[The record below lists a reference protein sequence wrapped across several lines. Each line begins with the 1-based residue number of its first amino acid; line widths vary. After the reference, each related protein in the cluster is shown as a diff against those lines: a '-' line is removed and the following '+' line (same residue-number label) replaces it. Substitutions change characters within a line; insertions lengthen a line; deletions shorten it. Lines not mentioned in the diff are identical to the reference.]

1 MAESLRVL
9 ILEDRPEDA
18 ELMLRELRRAGYE
31 PDWKCVAGEADFA
44 ACLPGD
50 WDVILADYVLPE
62 FNAAQALQQ
71 MREQGLDVPFILV
84 TGSVGEEVAV
94 ECMQAGAADY
104 VFKDR
109 LARLG
114 PAVQRALERKRA
126 RDERRQALAALRES
140 EAKLRTV
147 FHSSADLITIADME
161 TGVYVDVNDGFLQM
175 TGHARDEV
183 IGKTGDDLHLWREP
197 AQRREVV
204 RRVSQGQ
211 EVRNEEVWF
220 YKKDGTPFIGL
231 LTAEKVEV
239 SGRPCLLCVVRD
251 ITERKQM
258 EAESEQRRL
267 FLENVLACAPD
278 AIAVLDAQARVVEWN
293 AGAAALFGYT
303 RDEAVGKDIDELIA
317 GRDPALHKDAVGLT
331 EQLLRGQPVTT
342 SEMVRFRKDGTP
354 ITVIAAGAP
363 IVMEGK
369 TVGIVAVYTD
379 ITERKHMEEA
389 LRDSERRYHTL
400 AEMSPVGIFRTDAQG
415 KTTYVNPRWSQI
427 SGAEPQDALG
437 NGWVQAVHPEDREKT
452 LSGWREAVREG
463 VVSPAEYRF
472 LRPNGTVA
480 WVMGL
485 AVPEVDDQGNVVG
498 YVGTITD
505 ITERK
510 RMEEALRESEERFR
524 RLFERMPSGVAVYQ
538 AVDNGAD
545 FVIKDFNAA
554 AERIEGVR
562 WEDVVGKRVTEAF
575 PGVSDLGLLEV
586 LRRVWK
592 TGEDEFLPE
601 AAYTDESG
609 RRTWRENWVYRLP
622 NGDVVALYNDI
633 TERKNAEEK
642 IRESEETYRNLFQN
656 AQVGLFRTRISD
668 GKILESNEQL
678 ARMFGYD
685 SREEF
690 IQEYSTSQNYVDPG
704 TRERML
710 ELIRRDGYVQGFE
723 ARFYRKDRSIF
734 WARYSARIYP
744 DRGWIE
750 GVAEDI
756 TDQKAAEEALR
767 RRTRELTVL
776 NQMGLALAET
786 LDLPRIYDLARRFVA
801 ELVDAPAFGISL
813 YDAETRTLR
822 AEFMWNDGV
831 ALDVSQ
837 FPPLTMPEDTAQA
850 TRGRAKAILTAQPE
864 VVESLPDA
872 IAQAPGGAR
881 HVGPPGDTRRTLSAA
896 YVPMVVEGKVIGLLE
911 VQSYRVEAYTEEDI
925 ALLRPVANQ
934 VGLAIQNARLFRR
947 LQEHAAE
954 LERSLAELK
963 QAQEA
968 LRESEERFRSL
979 VESMDDIVFTLDR
992 EGRHTGVFGRWLAKY
1007 GTPPEVY
1014 LGKTARDMMGPEAA
1028 RVHEEANARALAGEN
1043 VVYEWSAPGADGPLY
1058 FQTSLSPLYGPDGQ
1072 VVGIVGVGRDITA
1085 LKRAEKALR
1094 ESEERYRL
1102 LAETATDA
1110 IFLHD
1115 MEGHILYANKAAQQ
1129 MSGYSLEEILSMSLL
1144 DIVPEEYRGSV
1155 AERRQ
1160 RRLAGNGSV
1169 NTYEVEF
1176 IAKSGKRVPVEASS
1190 AVMFRDGKSYG
1201 VLIIARD
1208 ITERK
1213 QMENALRASEATLRS
1228 IFNAAP
1234 IGMGLVVNRT
1244 LLQVNK
1250 SLCDMLGYAPEELVG
1265 KSARVLYPSDE
1276 EFDRVGRDKYA
1287 QIHERGIGTVETQ
1300 FRCKNGEVRDIWL
1313 SSAAIDLSDLSKGVT
1328 FTAMDITE
1336 RKRTERALRE
1346 SEERYRALVNLSPDG
1361 IWVHRHGEVLFTN
1374 EAAAAMFGAKS
1385 PEDLIGKQALDF
1397 VAPDMRDIVRE
1408 RIRRSMEERL
1418 PAPLIEEKL
1427 LRLDGT
1433 EFYADV
1439 LAVPI
1444 TWGGEPA
1451 VQVIIRDSTERK
1463 EMEERLLQAQKMEV
1477 VGRLAGGVAHDFNNI
1492 LTAINGYA
1500 TFALDA
1506 LPRGDPVRADVEQI
1520 LASAERASNLTRQLL
1535 AFSRRQ
1541 IIEQRV
1547 VSLNDLI
1554 LNLDKMLRRLIG
1566 EDIELVVIPGEDLSP
1581 VKADPGQ
1588 IEQVIVNLA
1597 VNARDAMPNGGK
1609 LIIETANV
1617 SLDAEYAQRHPG
1629 AQVGDHVLLAVT
1641 DTGLGMTDE
1650 VKAHLFEPFFT
1661 TKEPGKGTGLGL
1673 ATVYG
1678 IVKQHG
1684 GNIYA
1689 YSELGKGTTFK
1700 IYLPAVEAEA
1710 ERLPRRDEEG
1720 YVPRGTETVL
1730 VVEDEANVR
1739 AIVTRTLTEQG
1750 YTVLE
1755 AADGYEALRLAR
1767 DYEGEIHLLLTDVVM
1782 PQMGGKELSERFA
1795 AIRPGVKT
1803 LFMSGY
1809 TDNAIV
1815 HRGILD
1821 PGVAFLQ
1828 KPFTAA
1834 ALARRVRQA
1843 LDRQ

>member
-1 MAESLRVL
+1 ML
-9 ILEDRPEDA
+9 PEDLPIA
-18 ELMLRELRRAGYE
+18 LEHAR
-31 PDWKCVAGEADFA
+31 KVAG
-44 ACLPGD
+44 GQS
-50 WDVILADYVLPE
+50 DVCEMRWVTASGEVRWLRDYAQPVFDPSGKKVVRIYG
-62 FNAAQALQQ
+62 AAQ
-71 MREQGLDVPFILV
+71 
-84 TGSVGEEVAV
+84 
-94 ECMQAGAADY
+94 
-104 VFKDR
+104 
-109 LARLG
+109 
-114 PAVQRALERKRA
+114 
-126 RDERRQALAALRES
+126 
-140 EAKLRTV
+140 
-147 FHSSADLITIADME
+147 
-161 TGVYVDVNDGFLQM
+161 
-175 TGHARDEV
+175 
-183 IGKTGDDLHLWREP
+183 
-197 AQRREVV
+197 
-204 RRVSQGQ
+204 
-211 EVRNEEVWF
+211 
-220 YKKDGTPFIGL
+220 
-231 LTAEKVEV
+231 
-239 SGRPCLLCVVRD
+239 
-251 ITERKQM
+251 
-258 EAESEQRRL
+258 
-267 FLENVLACAPD
+267 
-278 AIAVLDAQARVVEWN
+278 
-293 AGAAALFGYT
+293 
-303 RDEAVGKDIDELIA
+303 
-317 GRDPALHKDAVGLT
+317 
-331 EQLLRGQPVTT
+331 
-342 SEMVRFRKDGTP
+342 
-354 ITVIAAGAP
+354 
-363 IVMEGK
+363 
-369 TVGIVAVYTD
+369 
-379 ITERKHMEEA
+379 
-389 LRDSERRYHTL
+389 
-400 AEMSPVGIFRTDAQG
+400 
-415 KTTYVNPRWSQI
+415 
-427 SGAEPQDALG
+427 
-437 NGWVQAVHPEDREKT
+437 
-452 LSGWREAVREG
+452 
-463 VVSPAEYRF
+463 
-472 LRPNGTVA
+472 
-480 WVMGL
+480 
-485 AVPEVDDQGNVVG
+485 
-498 YVGTITD
+498 D

-510 RMEEALRESEERFR
+510 R
-524 RLFERMPSGVAVYQ
+524 
-538 AVDNGAD
+538 
-545 FVIKDFNAA
+545 
-554 AERIEGVR
+554 
-562 WEDVVGKRVTEAF
+562 
-575 PGVSDLGLLEV
+575 
-586 LRRVWK
+586 
-592 TGEDEFLPE
+592 
-601 AAYTDESG
+601 
-609 RRTWRENWVYRLP
+609 
-622 NGDVVALYNDI
+622 
-633 TERKNAEEK
+633 
-642 IRESEETYRNLFQN
+642 
-656 AQVGLFRTRISD
+656 
-668 GKILESNEQL
+668 
-678 ARMFGYD
+678 
-685 SREEF
+685 
-690 IQEYSTSQNYVDPG
+690 
-704 TRERML
+704 
-710 ELIRRDGYVQGFE
+710 
-723 ARFYRKDRSIF
+723 
-734 WARYSARIYP
+734 
-744 DRGWIE
+744 
-750 GVAEDI
+750 
-756 TDQKAAEEALR
+756 AEEALR

-831 ALDVSQ
+831 ALDISQ
-837 FPPLTMPEDTAQA
+837 FPPLTMHADAAQA

-881 HVGPPGDTRRTLSAA
+881 HIGPPGDTRRTLSAA

-934 VGLAIQNARLFRR
+934 VGLAIQNARLFRQ

-963 QAQEA
+963 QAQDA

-992 EGRHTGVFGRWLAKY
+992 EGRHTGVFGRWMEKY
-1007 GTPPEVY
+1007 GTPPEMY
-1014 LGKTARDMMGPEAA
+1014 LGKAAREVLGPEAA

-1094 ESEERYRL
+1094 DSEERYRML
-1102 LAETATDA
+1102 LRISPVAIAVHCEGRIVFTNPAGARLLGAESEEQIVGKPIAEIVHPDR
-1110 IFLHD
+1110 FP
-1115 MEGHILYANKAAQQ
+1115 AAQDR
-1129 MSGYSLEEILSMSLL
+1129 I
-1144 DIVPEEYRGSV
+1144 
-1155 AERRQ
+1155 RRM
-1160 RRLAGNGSV
+1160 LAGEQGLYPV
-1169 NTYEVEF
+1169 EDVYVRLDGTPVDVEVMAAPLTYE
-1176 IAKSGKRVPVEASS
+1176 GKP
-1190 AVMFRDGKSYG
+1190 AV
-1201 VLIIARD
+1201 
-1208 ITERK
+1208 
-1213 QMENALRASEATLRS
+1213 
-1228 IFNAAP
+1228 
-1234 IGMGLVVNRT
+1234 
-1244 LLQVNK
+1244 QV
-1250 SLCDMLGYAPEELVG
+1250 
-1265 KSARVLYPSDE
+1265 
-1276 EFDRVGRDKYA
+1276 
-1287 QIHERGIGTVETQ
+1287 I
-1300 FRCKNGEVRDIWL
+1300 
-1313 SSAAIDLSDLSKGVT
+1313 VT
-1328 FTAMDITE
+1328 DITE
-1336 RKRTERALRE
+1336 RKRAERALHTHRAILEAVGFASQAFLQTPDWEKVIDLVLSRLGRASNVSRAYVFANAPGPDGEVFTSQRYEWVREGVVPQIDNPTLQKFPLRASGFSRWMETLGSGQPLFGKICDFPDSERPVLEAQDILSLAVVPIFVSGQWWGFLGFDDCSCEREWQRTEIEALSMAANLLGAAIERKRAERALRE

-1361 IWVHRHGEVLFTN
+1361 IWVHRHGELLFAN
-1374 EAAAAMFGAKS
+1374 EAAAALFGAKS
-1385 PEDLIGKQALDF
+1385 PEDLIGKQTLDF

-1408 RIRRSMEERL
+1408 RIRRGMQERV
-1418 PAPLIEEKL
+1418 PAPLMEEKF

-1444 TWGGEPA
+1444 KWGGEPA
-1451 VQVIIRDSTERK
+1451 VQVIIRDSTPRR

-1506 LPRGDPVRADVEQI
+1506 LHPGDPVRADVEQI
-1520 LASAERASNLTRQLL
+1520 VASAERAANLTRQLL

-1547 VSLNDLI
+1547 VSLNDLV

-1566 EDIELVVIPGEDLSP
+1566 EDIELVVIPGEDLAP

-1597 VNARDAMPNGGK
+1597 VNARDAMPGGGK

-1629 AQVGDHVLLAVT
+1629 AQVGDYVLLAVT
-1641 DTGLGMTDE
+1641 DTGVGMTDE

-1815 HRGILD
+1815 HRGILE